1 MDGIKLEEYSR
12 TILLENIV
20 SLLYYKDVI
29 HMKEFSKN
37 LKTLRTKQ
45 GLSQKE
51 LADQLHVERSTVS
64 GWETKDRVPDVEILI
79 KLAAVLGTTVDV
91 LLKE

>member
-1 MDGIKLEEYSR
+1 MNLSR
-12 TILLENIV
+12 KAYDSE
-20 SLLYYKDVI
+20 SLYKDVI

-37 LKTLRTKQ
+37 LKTLRAKQ

-51 LADQLHVERSTVS
+51 LADQLYVERSTVA
-64 GWETKDRVPDVEILI
+64 GWEAKDRVPDVEILI
-79 KLAAVLGTTVDV
+79 KLAAVLETTVDD

>member
-1 MDGIKLEEYSR
+1 
-12 TILLENIV
+12 
-20 SLLYYKDVI
+20 
-29 HMKEFSKN
+29 MKEFSKN
-37 LKTLRTKQ
+37 LKILRAKQ

-64 GWETKDRVPDVEILI
+64 GWETKDRVPDVEMLI
-79 KLAAVLGTTVDV
+79 KLAAVLGTTVDN

>member
-1 MDGIKLEEYSR
+1 
-12 TILLENIV
+12 
-20 SLLYYKDVI
+20 
-29 HMKEFSKN
+29 MKEFSKN
-37 LKTLRTKQ
+37 LKTLRAKQ
-45 GLSQKE
+45 RLSQKE

-79 KLAAVLGTTVDV
+79 KLAAVLETTVDV

>member
-1 MDGIKLEEYSR
+1 
-12 TILLENIV
+12 
-20 SLLYYKDVI
+20 
-29 HMKEFSKN
+29 MKEFSKN

-64 GWETKDRVPDVEILI
+64 GWET
-79 KLAAVLGTTVDV
+79 
-91 LLKE
+91 